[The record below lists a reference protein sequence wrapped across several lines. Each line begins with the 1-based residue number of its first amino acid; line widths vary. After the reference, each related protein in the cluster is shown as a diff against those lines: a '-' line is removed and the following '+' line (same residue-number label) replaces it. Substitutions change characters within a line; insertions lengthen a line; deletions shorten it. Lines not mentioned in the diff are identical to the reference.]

1 MSKQHKLKTGDS
13 VVVKPGA
20 LDPDLGGNIGGWQGR
35 ITGFEKYEGQTMVSI
50 AWDSLTL
57 KSIPR
62 SVIEHCEEEGLDWR
76 VMNLGEDEV
85 EPANARDREKDA
97 ARVAEK
103 IRDQLGWIGP
113 DEEDKRIQK
122 VLAGLRRRDLS
133 SQLKAW
139 DKYLEK
145 TLAFPFEAEIAECWS
160 GPFEGGER
168 VIVQTIADLDE
179 HYGII
184 VQVEYE
190 GETFHLPLCDL
201 EGTKKKSANYLPVK
215 DYAVWFANR

>member
-13 VVVKPGA
+13 VVVKPGTK
-20 LDPDLGGNIGGWQGR
+20 DPDLGSNIGGWQGR
-35 ITGFEKYEGQTMVSI
+35 ITGFQAYEGQTMVSI
-50 AWDSLTL
+50 VWDSLTL

-62 SVIEHCEEEGLDWR
+62 SVIEHCEEAGLDWQ
-76 VMNLGEDEV
+76 VMNLGEDEL

-97 ARVAEK
+97 ARVAAE
-103 IRDQLGWIGP
+103 IRDQLGWLGS

-139 DKYLEK
+139 DKYLGK
-145 TLAFPFEAEIAECWS
+145 TLTFPFEAEIAEWQS

-168 VIVQTIADLDE
+168 VMVQAIVDLDE
-179 HYGII
+179 HYGSNSRFER
-184 VQVEYE
+184 V
-190 GETFHLPLCDL
+190 
-201 EGTKKKSANYLPVK
+201 
-215 DYAVWFANR
+215 